1 MNKLKKKKNTKI
13 LFKQI
18 ENTRK
23 KNNSKWM
30 DLLRIAYDNNPKET
44 VKILKRILKKDEALI
59 KIAKKLTSK

>member
-1 MNKLKKKKNTKI
+1 MNKLKKKNNTKI

-23 KNNSKWM
+23 KNNSNWM

>member
-1 MNKLKKKKNTKI
+1 MIKIKKKNNTKI

-23 KNNSKWM
+23 KNNSNWM
-30 DLLRIAYDNNPKET
+30 DLLRIAYDSNPKET

>member
-1 MNKLKKKKNTKI
+1 MNKLKKNNTKI

-23 KNNSKWM
+23 KNNSNWM

>member
-1 MNKLKKKKNTKI
+1 
-13 LFKQI
+13 
-18 ENTRK
+18 
-23 KNNSKWM
+23 M